1 MQDFWQELLLVLLAS
16 FTTSFISTTGVA
28 VAGADDVAVA
38 VTADSSVLFCFF
50 LSILL
55 FIIITPFSNCT
66 ISIILLLYGE
76 VKMVFITD
84 ILQKMKKGCA

>member
-1 MQDFWQELLLVLLAS
+1 MQDFWQELSTGTLTS

-55 FIIITPFSNCT
+55 FHYYYPFFKLYNIYYITFYMEKSKGYLSQIFCT
-66 ISIILLLYGE
+66 
-76 VKMVFITD
+76 K
-84 ILQKMKKGCA
+84 

>member
-1 MQDFWQELLLVLLAS
+1 MAGTSTGTLTS

-66 ISIILLLYGE
+66 TSIILLLYGE
-76 VKMVFITD
+76 VKRVFITD
-84 ILQKMKKGCA
+84 ILHKMKKGCA

>member
-1 MQDFWQELLLVLLAS
+1 MHGFLAGTSTGTLTS

-66 ISIILLLYGE
+66 TSIILLLYGE